1 MSNGELGPWDRAEI
15 EKNFDNFLYQNRF
28 EERKS
33 ALLKSGD
40 CEERVSGFK
49 YNKKKLKFVIAS
61 SLCSIILTSVLIGYY
76 ENKPI
81 VHQQAFSMAV
91 ICITGVFF
99 VISLLSLRSM
109 EVVEYNNRGLIIF
122 FCLVIQIACI
132 VLSVLVYCKNF
143 NNFFD
148 DDI

>member
-1 MSNGELGPWDRAEI
+1 MSNGDLGHWDTAEI
-15 EKNFDNFLYQNRF
+15 DNFLYQNRF

-40 CEERVSGFK
+40 YEERVSGFK
-49 YNKKKLKFVIAS
+49 YNKKKKLKFVIAS
-61 SLCSIILTSVLIGYY
+61 SLCSIILTIMLICCYKYPSSLQTNLRG
-76 ENKPI
+76 
-81 VHQQAFSMAV
+81 FSMAV

-122 FCLVIQIACI
+122 FCLVIQIVCI

>member
-1 MSNGELGPWDRAEI
+1 M
-15 EKNFDNFLYQNRF
+15 
-28 EERKS
+28 
-33 ALLKSGD
+33 
-40 CEERVSGFK
+40 
-49 YNKKKLKFVIAS
+49 KFVIAS

-99 VISLLSLRSM
+99 VISS
-109 EVVEYNNRGLIIF
+109 VVTKFRGVGSEYNNRGLIVF

-132 VLSVLVYCKNF
+132 VLSVLVYCNVL
-143 NNFFD
+143 NNFID
-148 DDI
+148 DDG